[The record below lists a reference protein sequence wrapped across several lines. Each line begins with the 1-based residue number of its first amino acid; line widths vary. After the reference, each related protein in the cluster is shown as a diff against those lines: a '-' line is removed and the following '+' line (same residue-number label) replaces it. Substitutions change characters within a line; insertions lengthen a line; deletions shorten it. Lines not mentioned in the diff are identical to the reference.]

1 MILKG
6 EIEQTLS
13 KSCQVCIASYV
24 LFYLALR
31 RLILFHFNY
40 LIVGL
45 IFIPDS
51 ERVSDHTY

>member
-13 KSCQVCIASYV
+13 KSCQVCIASYL
-24 LFYLALR
+24 LFYLAL

-40 LIVGL
+40 LTVGL